1 MSLVEREASES
12 FANHYADA
20 TGNTM
25 LTLQAQYGKNVIAFT
40 ASMFNEEYVAE
51 HKAEIEEAFSTF
63 LERLNARLSENNLPS
78 IHVAES
84 AS

>member
-51 HKAEIEEAFSTF
+51 HKAEI
-63 LERLNARLSENNLPS
+63 
-78 IHVAES
+78 
-84 AS
+84 